1 MCDDAL
7 SDEAR
12 TYNMEGTAMSDTK
25 PFPDEAIK
33 IRDYVKQVVPEPEV
47 WLTTPHELL
56 GGQTP
61 QALIDTD

>member
-1 MCDDAL
+1 
-7 SDEAR
+7 
-12 TYNMEGTAMSDTK
+12 MSDTK